1 MDERR
6 TSKTPHVAGSNA
18 IYVELKDNKSVSV
31 MTREMRR
38 QASVPDVIPDSI
50 PDDDLTPLR
59 RWDKEDQVTRDTID
73 FIQEMQT
80 LDEQEDVEVGN
91 EGDYFPFTNMEPPE
105 DDPNS
110 VHTDVPENVW
120 KKNRRR
126 RTEDEPS
133 NLGKRG
139 TSLPDE
145 KGVPD
150 GTDSEPDVGIASIAP
165 WMETM
170 EVQRGWGMRLTNVP
184 QGLDITIKID
194 EERREL
200 RVEFQERIV
209 EKKRESPKKK
219 SVDLTCHYCGA
230 LGHKYVHCPARWEVE
245 GRRSTDLRLR
255 VGPSSPLP
263 EDNFCFTCGAAGLPK
278 GHNCSEIASLLA
290 SVVNRLAEARP
301 VEGEERREA
310 EKTESL
316 EASSSN

>member
-1 MDERR
+1 
-6 TSKTPHVAGSNA
+6 
-18 IYVELKDNKSVSV
+18 
-31 MTREMRR
+31 
-38 QASVPDVIPDSI
+38 
-50 PDDDLTPLR
+50 
-59 RWDKEDQVTRDTID
+59 
-73 FIQEMQT
+73 
-80 LDEQEDVEVGN
+80 
-91 EGDYFPFTNMEPPE
+91 
-105 DDPNS
+105 
-110 VHTDVPENVW
+110 
-120 KKNRRR
+120 
-126 RTEDEPS
+126 
-133 NLGKRG
+133 
-139 TSLPDE
+139 
-145 KGVPD
+145 
-150 GTDSEPDVGIASIAP
+150 
-165 WMETM
+165 M

-301 VEGEERREA
+301 VEER
-310 EKTESL
+310 
-316 EASSSN
+316 SNRQPQPEGIALSQTRALALRHFWCFH

>member
-1 MDERR
+1 
-6 TSKTPHVAGSNA
+6 
-18 IYVELKDNKSVSV
+18 
-31 MTREMRR
+31 
-38 QASVPDVIPDSI
+38 
-50 PDDDLTPLR
+50 
-59 RWDKEDQVTRDTID
+59 
-73 FIQEMQT
+73 
-80 LDEQEDVEVGN
+80 
-91 EGDYFPFTNMEPPE
+91 
-105 DDPNS
+105 
-110 VHTDVPENVW
+110 
-120 KKNRRR
+120 
-126 RTEDEPS
+126 
-133 NLGKRG
+133 
-139 TSLPDE
+139 
-145 KGVPD
+145 
-150 GTDSEPDVGIASIAP
+150 
-165 WMETM
+165 M

-301 VEGEERREA
+301 VEVKPSMRIELMGLYGEPLANVIMESREPFVLPMMNYERMELMLFVLYFRE
-310 EKTESL
+310 E
-316 EASSSN
+316 